1 MTRISP
7 EDLQLPPAAYQSL
20 GLNALLRPLQSNR
33 KYRIL
38 DLGPALG
45 ANVEFWSQFYCRLT
59 LDDFY
64 SDYRERMDSEPEA
77 SRERLIADLLSFD
90 KQTVFD
96 VILVWDLFNYMD
108 PAELLML
115 VRQLSQWCRKGTVL
129 FALISSLPNIPSKP
143 ALFRIIDRER
153 MTYQVRTRET
163 RPCARHQPRDLAR
176 LLAGFEVSYSF
187 LLRNGAQEYV
197 FTYMETAQKN
207 L

>member
-20 GLNALLRPLQSNR
+20 GLNALLRPLQSDR

-45 ANVEFWSQFYCRLT
+45 ANVEFWSQYYCQLT

-64 SDYRERMDSEPEA
+64 SDYRARMDSEPEA

-197 FTYMETAQKN
+197 FTYMETAQKY